1 MANFSVRRA
10 ERKKTTIKIALQG
23 PAGSGK
29 TMSALRLAFG
39 LVGDWSKIVVIDTEN
54 GSADLYA
61 HLGDYCVLPITDYSP
76 ENYIEAITY
85 CEQQGFEAIICDS
98 ISPEWDYIIDAQ
110 SKTTGNSFTNWGK
123 FTPRHNK
130 FMQKILNSPCHFIAT
145 MRSKQDYVLVEK
157 NGRQVPEK
165 VGMKATQRDGVDYEF
180 TIAFDIDIKHNAHA
194 TKDRTSMFD
203 VNVDF
208 VITEE
213 IGAKIR
219 EWCETG
225 VDVVAQKAEQLKQF
239 HADLAACKSKEDIDA
254 LTSKYDSLLIIN
266 EAGKKV
272 YPEDLRL
279 KVRDKF
285 NQINGKA

>member
-1 MANFSVRRA
+1 MANFNIRRA

-29 TMSALRLAFG
+29 TMSALRLAYG
-39 LVGDWSKIVVIDTEN
+39 LVGNWSKIVVIDTEN

-61 HLGDYCVLPITDYSP
+61 HLGDYAVLPISDYSP
-76 ENYIEAITY
+76 ENYVEAITY

-130 FMQKILNSPCHFIAT
+130 FMQKILQSPCHLIAT

-203 VNVDF
+203 VNLDF
-208 VITEE
+208 IITENT
-213 IGAKIR
+213 GAQIR

-225 VDVVAQKAEQLKQF
+225 VDVAAQKAELMKQF
-239 HADLAACKSKEDIDA
+239 DADLSDCKSKEDLDA
-254 LTSKYDSLLIIN
+254 LTVKYDSLLIIN

-272 YPEDLRL
+272 YPDDLRV

-285 NQINGKA
+285 NKISGK

>member
-1 MANFSVRRA
+1 MANFSIRRA

-39 LVGDWSKIVVIDTEN
+39 LVGDWSQIVVIDTEN

-61 HLGDYCVLPITDYSP
+61 HLGDYSVLPITDYSP
-76 ENYIEAITY
+76 ENYIEAINY
-85 CEQQGFEAIICDS
+85 CEQAGFKVIIIDG
-98 ISPEWDYIIDAQ
+98 ISAEWDYIVDAQ

-130 FMQKILNSPCHFIAT
+130 FMKKILNSPCHLIAT

-180 TIAFDIDIKHNAHA
+180 TLVFEIDIKHNAHS
-194 TKDRTSMFD
+194 TKDRTFMFD
-203 VNVDF
+203 VNMDF
-208 VITEE
+208 VITEDT
-213 IGAKIR
+213 GAKIR

-239 HADLAACKSKEDIDA
+239 HADLADCKSKEDIDA
-254 LTSKYDSLLIIN
+254 LTSKYDSLLIVN

>member
-1 MANFSVRRA
+1 
-10 ERKKTTIKIALQG
+10 
-23 PAGSGK
+23 
-29 TMSALRLAFG
+29 
-39 LVGDWSKIVVIDTEN
+39 
-54 GSADLYA
+54 
-61 HLGDYCVLPITDYSP
+61 
-76 ENYIEAITY
+76 
-85 CEQQGFEAIICDS
+85 
-98 ISPEWDYIIDAQ
+98 
-110 SKTTGNSFTNWGK
+110 
-123 FTPRHNK
+123 
-130 FMQKILNSPCHFIAT
+130 
-145 MRSKQDYVLVEK
+145 
-157 NGRQVPEK
+157 
-165 VGMKATQRDGVDYEF
+165 
-180 TIAFDIDIKHNAHA
+180 
-194 TKDRTSMFD
+194 MFD

-213 IGAKIR
+213 TGAKIR

-225 VDVVAQKAEQLKQF
+225 VDVAAQKAEQLKQF

>member
-1 MANFSVRRA
+1 MANFSIRRA

-39 LVGDWSKIVVIDTEN
+39 LVGDWSQIVVIDTEN

-61 HLGDYCVLPITDYSP
+61 HLGDYSVLPITDYSP
-76 ENYIEAITY
+76 ENYIEAINY
-85 CEQQGFEAIICDS
+85 CEQAGFKVIIIDG
-98 ISPEWDYIIDAQ
+98 ISAEWDYIVDAQ

-130 FMQKILNSPCHFIAT
+130 FMKKILNSPCHLIAT

-180 TIAFDIDIKHNAHA
+180 TLVFRSEEAH
-194 TKDRTSMFD
+194 
-203 VNVDF
+203 V
-208 VITEE
+208 
-213 IGAKIR
+213 
-219 EWCETG
+219 
-225 VDVVAQKAEQLKQF
+225 
-239 HADLAACKSKEDIDA
+239 
-254 LTSKYDSLLIIN
+254 
-266 EAGKKV
+266 
-272 YPEDLRL
+272 
-279 KVRDKF
+279 
-285 NQINGKA
+285 

>member
-1 MANFSVRRA
+1 MANFNIRRA

-29 TMSALRLAFG
+29 TMSALRLAYG
-39 LVGDWSKIVVIDTEN
+39 LVGNWSKIVVIDTEN

-61 HLGDYCVLPITDYSP
+61 HLGDYAVLPISDYSP
-76 ENYIEAITY
+76 ENYVEAITY

-130 FMQKILNSPCHFIAT
+130 FMQKILQSPCHLIAT

-203 VNVDF
+203 VNLDF
-208 VITEE
+208 IITENT
-213 IGAKIR
+213 GSQIR

-225 VDVVAQKAEQLKQF
+225 VDVAAQKAELMKQF
-239 HADLAACKSKEDIDA
+239 DSDLSDCKSKEDLDA
-254 LTSKYDSLLIIN
+254 LTVKYDSLLIIN

-272 YPEDLRL
+272 YPDDLRV

-285 NQINGKA
+285 NKISGK